1 MNIKNSTLT
10 EGVDRDTPMKSWLV
24 DYVGNSFESEVSRAE
39 AETMKTLEWDGT
51 VTVEMIVELM
61 TKEFPDFV
69 MAVAEENFI
78 RGYRQAMDDVQI
90 DIVGQGQREQE

>member
-1 MNIKNSTLT
+1 MNLENSTLKQ
-10 EGVDRDTPMKSWLV
+10 EVKPSSPMKSWLV
-24 DYVGNSFESEVSRAE
+24 DYVGENFKSEIARAE

-78 RGYRQAMDDVQI
+78 RGYRQAMGDVQI
-90 DIVGQGQREQE
+90 DIVGREE